1 MTTPLPE
8 KLTARQRRDMPI
20 SDPLLKP
27 SEVARQLGVD
37 VKSVGRWR
45 RAGLLQTVALPGG
58 GYRYRTSVVEAILNT
73 PGDPQ
78 VNG

>member
-8 KLTARQRRDMPI
+8 KLTDRLAAT

-27 SEVARQLGVD
+27 VEVARRLGVD

-45 RAGLLQTVALPGG
+45 RAGLLQAVALPGG
-58 GYRYRTSVVEAILNT
+58 GFRFRTSVVEAILNT

-78 VNG
+78 VVDG